1 MALQIIQQPAYKTF
15 AAGQQLIWIIGED
28 TNLVGTNT
36 NVKFVATIS
45 VSKNRPGTNIV
56 ATVAFKSTPNA
67 AGVGVFDLGPVI
79 QNYVT
84 PDYNGSLSSA
94 PPAASEFQTITY
106 ADNSEYH
113 ALHMIDKF
121 AMTENAVRYIKIIFH
136 IEFLGGDGSNLVA
149 TNGMQLTTPAY
160 LCFNGVVYD
169 TDILK
174 YSSLISPNYGYDYG
188 TNNYVANSSSGK
200 FLSDMPSVLYAR
212 INDYGTASFF
222 NGLNVNHD
230 SFDSFVSTLDSFNTL
245 NALVF
250 KLYTSAGAQI
260 GSDITLYNR
269 QGSGGWN
276 GNGGDWTQVD
286 TNNVRLLYA
295 GIYPANLRGWS
306 TAFQTAVTGG
316 TLAYYTVHG
325 TNNSATINTQT
336 YRINIISDCQ
346 YEPIRLAWLN
356 KYGVWDYY
364 TFMKKSVRTLNT
376 TRTNYQKLRGTWN
389 TKNFN
394 VNRATG
400 GMRNYQVKSIEKI
413 RINTDYILETEA
425 VWLEQ
430 LMTSSNVFIVKDYF
444 LSTGVNIVN
453 AFVEPVHVTDSS
465 FIKKTVAN
473 DKLIQYTFNIDKSLD
488 IRTQRP

>member
-1 MALQIIQQPAYKTF
+1 
-15 AAGQQLIWIIGED
+15 
-28 TNLVGTNT
+28 
-36 NVKFVATIS
+36 
-45 VSKNRPGTNIV
+45 
-56 ATVAFKSTPNA
+56 
-67 AGVGVFDLGPVI
+67 
-79 QNYVT
+79 
-84 PDYNGSLSSA
+84 
-94 PPAASEFQTITY
+94 
-106 ADNSEYH
+106 
-113 ALHMIDKF
+113 
-121 AMTENAVRYIKIIFH
+121 
-136 IEFLGGDGSNLVA
+136 
-149 TNGMQLTTPAY
+149 MQLTTPAY